1 MLSNSTVVLLIF
13 RCAVCS
19 VVQSCP
25 TLRNPV
31 DCSLPGSSDHGD
43 SPGKDTGEY
52 WLPCTLP
59 ASAGKFFT
67 TEHLEALCKYMYDLT
82 EQLSNST
89 LILKKNNNNFV
100 LTFLCSVH

>member
-1 MLSNSTVVLLIF
+1 MQLTNGLVLLTFVSIACMLSHVRLF
-13 RCAVCS
+13 FD
-19 VVQSCP
+19 
-25 TLRNPV
+25 PV

-67 TEHLEALCKYMYDLT
+67 TEHLEALCKYMYGLT

>member
-1 MLSNSTVVLLIF
+1 MQLTNGLILLTFVSIACMLSHVRLFFDT
-13 RCAVCS
+13 
-19 VVQSCP
+19 
-25 TLRNPV
+25 V

-43 SPGKDTGEY
+43 FPGKDTGEY

-67 TEHLEALCKYMYDLT
+67 TEHLEALCKYMYGLT

-89 LILKKNNNNFV
+89 LILKKNSNNFI
-100 LTFLCSVH
+100 LTFLCSIH